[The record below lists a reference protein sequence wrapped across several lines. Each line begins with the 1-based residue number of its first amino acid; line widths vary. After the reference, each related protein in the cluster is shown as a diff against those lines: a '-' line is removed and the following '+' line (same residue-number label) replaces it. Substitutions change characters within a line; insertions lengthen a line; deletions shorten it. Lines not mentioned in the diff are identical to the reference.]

1 MTNVGANE
9 SSATTSDPSDAVG
22 IQESAAIAVNSS
34 ASSTS
39 GDSDPRVVVGEQRP
53 VSPISLERVRQLR
66 ATQQARAPQ
75 HPSKRSHGQSH
86 PSGPNAPGDET
97 EVNAQGPNRADKRN
111 KRSPRPPVVDFVE
124 STASKVAI
132 PSRRAKL
139 SDDLEIELNQALAGA
154 ADLDKI
160 LIGGA
165 EVQAGRE
172 LEEGQRVQAKVIKV
186 HGENVFLSLGGPN
199 EGVVSILQ
207 FENPPEPGAAFEV
220 VVRGYLRDEGLYE
233 VTVPGNAVNVADWDD
248 LKEGEVVEA
257 KVTGA
262 NAGGL
267 ECLVGTVRGF
277 IPISQIAEYRVESTA
292 DFLEQ
297 KFLCVVTEVN
307 PRRGNLVLS
316 RRAVLERERQ
326 EKREQRLAALEVGA
340 AVEGIVRK
348 IMDFGAFVD
357 LGGLDGLLH
366 ISQLAW
372 ERVEHPGEILQEG
385 QKIQVRVEKIDPQT
399 GKIGLSYRSLQD
411 HPWKDI
417 EQKFAVGSLVK
428 GTVSRIANFGA
439 FVKLAPGVEG
449 LIHVSE
455 LAHYRV
461 QRITN
466 VVQEGQEIEVKILSV
481 EEEAQRISL
490 SLKAAQQ
497 PPAVETSTDDAAVVE
512 EPEAPVELALP
523 KHRGPLKGGTGRPS
537 GGEQFGL
544 KW

>member
-1 MTNVGANE
+1 MTNVGENEAATGVSENYQIPESTVEANSTGDTGKTPVGDQNLPTGQE
-9 SSATTSDPSDAVG
+9 DPAKG
-22 IQESAAIAVNSS
+22 RAN
-34 ASSTS
+34 
-39 GDSDPRVVVGEQRP
+39 
-53 VSPISLERVRQLR
+53 PISLERIRQLR
-66 ATQQARAPQ
+66 ASQQQ
-75 HPSKRSHGQSH
+75 RSQSSDNQRRSAKPTAGQAHAGSQEGEKE
-86 PSGPNAPGDET
+86 STAGD
-97 EVNAQGPNRADKRN
+97 RKHR
-111 KRSPRPPVVDFVE
+111 KSPRPAPDYVE
-124 STASKVAI
+124 PTASKVAV

-139 SDDLEIELNQALAGA
+139 SDDLELELTQALGHA

-160 LIGGA
+160 LIGDA
-165 EVQAGRE
+165 QVQAGRE
-172 LEEGQRVQAKVIKV
+172 LEEGQRLQAKVLKV

-207 FENPPEPGAAFEV
+207 FESPPQPGTPLDV

-233 VTVPGNAVNVADWDD
+233 VTIPGNAISVADWED

-257 KVTGA
+257 KITGA
-262 NAGGL
+262 NTGGL
-267 ECLVGTVRGF
+267 ECVVGSVRGF
-277 IPISQIAEYRVESTA
+277 IPISQIAEYRVEDTSEFI
-292 DFLEQ
+292 DQ
-297 KFLCVVTEVN
+297 KVLCVVTEAN

-326 EKREQRLAALEVGA
+326 EKREQRLAALEPGT
-340 AVEGIVRK
+340 AVEGVVRK
-348 IMDFGAFVD
+348 IMDFGAFID

-372 ERVEHPGEILQEG
+372 ERVKHPSEILQEG

-399 GKIGLSYRSLQD
+399 GKISLTYRSLQD

-417 EQKFAVGSLVK
+417 DQKFPVGSLAK
-428 GTVSRIANFGA
+428 GVVSRIANFGA

-449 LIHVSE
+449 LVHLSE

-461 QRITN
+461 QRVTN

-481 EEEAQRISL
+481 EQEEQRISL

-497 PPAVETSTDDAAVVE
+497 PPASESSEQTAEQAETS
-512 EPEAPVELALP
+512 EAPVELALP
-523 KHRGPLKGGTGRPS
+523 KHRGPLKGGIGRGS